1 VAHPLEAVV
10 ELLGEEDLLPVAMD
24 FMATTMD
31 LLEVVVDIP
40 KVTMDPLEQ
49 EDPWWRKCAY
59 MRTLAEIFLEPMVSI
74 LVSNTYYY
82 CPNYPS

>member
-1 VAHPLEAVV
+1 VAHPLEGVA
-10 ELLGEEDLLPVAMD
+10 EHLGEEDLLPVAVD

-31 LLEVVVDIP
+31 LLEVGVDFSMVI
-40 KVTMDPLEQ
+40 MDPLEE

-59 MRTLAEIFLEPMVSI
+59 KRTLGGIFLEPMVSTV
-74 LVSNTYYY
+74 VSNTYYF

>member
-1 VAHPLEAVV
+1 MAHPLEAVA
-10 ELLGEEDLLPVAMD
+10 EHLGEEDLLLVAMD

-31 LLEVVVDIP
+31 LLEVVVDFSMG
-40 KVTMDPLEQ
+40 TMDPLEE

-59 MRTLAEIFLEPMVSI
+59 KRTLGGIFLEPMVSI
-74 LVSNTYYY
+74 VVSNTYYY